1 MRVAFAEV
9 DRASSGLRQPA
20 GRSGACDPLEKAGGP
35 VRRPVARSARGRA
48 TAMLRS
54 AGARVTPIRVS
65 VIELLLGQSCALSA
79 ADVLSGLRAE
89 APDRVTIYRTLSALT
104 ECGLI
109 HQQMN
114 FDKVRRYLLG
124 NTGGQSW
131 IKFRCVVCGAER
143 TRRAELPAA
152 GAFPGCEI
160 TGQTLMVEG
169 RCEDCRVA

>member
-1 MRVAFAEV
+1 MT
-9 DRASSGLRQPA
+9 Q
-20 GRSGACDPLEKAGGP
+20 
-35 VRRPVARSARGRA
+35 
-48 TAMLRS
+48 
-54 AGARVTPIRVS
+54 IRVS
-65 VIELLLGQSCALSA
+65 VIEILLRQSCALSA
-79 ADVLSGLRAE
+79 ADVLSGLQAE

-109 HQQMN
+109 RQEMN
-114 FDKVRRYLLG
+114 FDTVRRYVLV
-124 NTGGQSW
+124 NPVAQSW

-143 TRRAELPAA
+143 TRRAERLAA